1 MDFPVSPTNL
11 SLFIA
16 STFVLLITP
25 GPVAIYIVTRSIDQ
39 GRRAGFASVVGVE
52 IGDFVHVLFATL
64 GISAILMTSALAFDI
79 VKYVGAAYLIYLGIT
94 KLLEKPQPQ
103 DDIVLAQVSLRRV
116 IWQGTLVAVTN
127 PKTALFFLAFV
138 PQFVDPTRG
147 AVPLQMMTLGIVFLL
162 MATTAASSYA
172 LLASAAARWL
182 RGNEAFLR
190 VQKYASALVYI
201 GLGITAALSSSRR

>member
-1 MDFPVSPTNL
+1 MELPVSPTNL

-16 STFVLLITP
+16 ATFVLLITP
-25 GPVAIYIVTRSIDQ
+25 GPVVIYIVTRTLDQ
-39 GRRAGFASVVGVE
+39 GRRAGLTSVVGIE

-64 GISAILMTSALAFDI
+64 GISAILVTSALAFDI

-94 KLLEKPQPQ
+94 KLLEKRKPEAE
-103 DDIVLAQVSLRRV
+103 LALAPVPLRRV
-116 IWQGTLVAVTN
+116 FWQGTLVAVTN

-147 AVPLQMMTLGIVFLL
+147 AVPLQMLTLGIIFLM
-162 MATTAASSYA
+162 MATTVATSYA

-182 RGNEAFLR
+182 RGNMMYAR
-190 VQKYASALVYI
+190 IQKSASALVYF